1 MKKGKNKKKRKRIKC
16 PFFIMLTCSVVIA
29 MVCSKELGIRSVYK
43 DLMELTEQRMG
54 KEGEDETVNPEE
66 LPEIKIDLAAKKSEE
81 HTGKNKKQTFEEA
94 LDICPANAT
103 ETEKNTE
110 NDMEN
115 AGILQDEE
123 KTELNQDIINNTCN
137 NAKDE
142 IETTEIQE
150 SENDLQRENEIGITE
165 YEYYTPIETDSRY
178 YSDAG
183 KTAMTTEYPYE
194 SVDGSYFDDAAFIGD
209 SRTVGISD
217 YAGIDNA
224 DFYCE
229 SSMTIFKVLEDKGVT
244 YQKTGK
250 KVDLKK
256 VLAEKKYGKI
266 YLMLG
271 INELGYGNTQMYF
284 EKYKSTLESIRGWQP
299 DAIVY
304 IMANLHI
311 SEEKN
316 NMDTEFNNVNIND
329 KNAAIASLADGETVF
344 YLDCNP
350 VFTDENGFL
359 KADLTFDGVHL
370 YAQHY
375 DVWREF
381 LMEHA
386 VVKEEEDGTES
397 GTGNKN

>member
-1 MKKGKNKKKRKRIKC
+1 MKKGKNKKKRKRVKC
-16 PFFIMLTCSVVIA
+16 PFFIMLTGSVVIA
-29 MVCSKELGIRSVYK
+29 MVGSKELGISSIYE
-43 DLMELTEQRMG
+43 DLMELTEQRME
-54 KEGEDETVNPEE
+54 KEGEDKAINPEE
-66 LPEIKIDLAAKKSEE
+66 PPEIKIDLAAKKSEE
-81 HTGKNKKQTFEEA
+81 HTEENKKKTIEEA
-94 LDICPANAT
+94 LDICPTNVEEAGKSN
-103 ETEKNTE
+103 K

-115 AGILQDEE
+115 AGNLQDGE

-137 NAKDE
+137 NTGDDN
-142 IETTEIQE
+142 ETSKIQD
-150 SENDLQRENEIGITE
+150 SENARQEENRVGITE

-178 YSDAG
+178 YTDAG

-386 VVKEEEDGTES
+386 VVKDEEDGTES
-397 GTGNKN
+397 GAGNKN

>member
-1 MKKGKNKKKRKRIKC
+1 MKKGKNEKKGKRVRC
-16 PFFIMLTCSVVIA
+16 PFFIMLTCSVAIA
-29 MVCSKELGIRSVYK
+29 MVCSKELGIRSVYQ
-43 DLMELTEQRMG
+43 DIMELTRQG
-54 KEGEDETVNPEE
+54 AGQEGVTTSINPEE
-66 LPEIKIDLAAKKSEE
+66 FTEIRLEPADKENGEQIKK
-81 HTGKNKKQTFEEA
+81 TKKQTVEEA
-94 LDICPANAT
+94 LDICPAGAP
-103 ETEKNTE
+103 ETGKSTE

-115 AGILQDEE
+115 AGNLQDEE
-123 KTELNQDIINNTCN
+123 KTWLNQDIINNTCN
-137 NAKDE
+137 DGENGYKTAEIKDS
-142 IETTEIQE
+142 E
-150 SENDLQRENEIGITE
+150 SEGQKEKQAGITE
-165 YEYYTPIETDSRY
+165 YVYYTPIETDSRY

-183 KTAMTTEYPYE
+183 KTAMATEYPYE
-194 SVDGSYFDDAAFIGD
+194 SVDESYFDDAAFIGD

-250 KVDLKK
+250 KIDLKK
-256 VLAEKKYGKI
+256 VLTEKKYGKI

-271 INELGYGNTQMYF
+271 INELGYGNTQMYY
-284 EKYKSTLESIRGWQP
+284 EKYKSALESIRGWQP

-350 VFTDENGFL
+350 VFTDDNGFL

-397 GTGNKN
+397 GAGDKN